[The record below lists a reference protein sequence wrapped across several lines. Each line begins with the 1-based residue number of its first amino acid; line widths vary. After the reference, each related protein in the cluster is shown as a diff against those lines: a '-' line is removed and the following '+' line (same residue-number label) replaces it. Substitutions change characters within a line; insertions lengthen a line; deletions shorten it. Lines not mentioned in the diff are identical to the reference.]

1 MSTIYNPFSR
11 LYFSLTKPEVRPTD
25 LLEPS
30 ITPQTLFPYASHQL
44 PEPSYAISIYGSF
57 DLQNSSSTLFLAS
70 LRDLPIRLLS
80 PFSPSIVASYPL
92 VSLTTERYI
101 APNSL
106 LFSLEN
112 PNHFFAGS
120 ESLVSTFDINRNGQ
134 EPLNRVPTTPSRR
147 NRGGIGGEM
156 GMKGIVS
163 TLAISCEGL
172 LAAGTFS
179 RWIGLYDGHGRG
191 GTTGIFHVKG
201 GEGEGE
207 GGDADTGNG
216 ITQVIWSSCGRYLCV
231 VERGSNG
238 IGVWDVRG
246 TGRRLSWLR
255 GRMAQTKQRLG
266 VDILGSEIWAGGTDG
281 VVRVWEGLGTAE
293 GIVSPTGQFHAH
305 EGMFVHI
312 SHLGLVWAPC
322 RILMKRVQMQ
332 FPRQVYI
339 RAGES

>member
-1 MSTIYNPFSR
+1 MSTIYDPISR
-11 LYFSLTKPEVRPTD
+11 LFLPLTEPEARPTN
-25 LLEPS
+25 LLEPAL
-30 ITPQTLFPYASHQL
+30 TPQTLLPYASHEL
-44 PEPSYAISIYGSF
+44 PEPSYATDIHGSF
-57 DLQNSSSTLFLAS
+57 DLQNPSSTLFLAS

-92 VSLTTERYI
+92 VSPTTERYI
-101 APNSL
+101 APSSL
-106 LFSLEN
+106 LFSLKN

-134 EPLNRVPTTPSRR
+134 DPFNRVPTTPSRR
-147 NRGGIGGEM
+147 NRGGIRGEM

-163 TLAISCEGL
+163 SLAVSCEGL

-191 GTTGIFHVKG
+191 GTMGIFHVKG

-207 GGDADTGNG
+207 GEGEDADTGIG

-266 VDILGSEIWAGGTDG
+266 VDILGSEIWAGGKDG
-281 VVRVWEGLGTAE
+281 MVRVWEGLGTAE

-305 EGMFVHI
+305 EGTFIYI
-312 SHLGLVWAPC
+312 SCSGLALAPC
-322 RILMKRVQMQ
+322 RVLMN
-332 FPRQVYI
+332 
-339 RAGES
+339 